1 MMSMPNDKDRN
12 LSPEEGSEE
21 NKYSF
26 LQETIK
32 PKPISREQFAKQL
45 ARFAVYGVILGV
57 FACLGFF
64 ALKPWIED
72 KFEGD
77 AKTVTIPEDEE
88 PQEGGESDSTAE
100 EDSVPAANADSY
112 EEMMASMNERAAEA
126 RKGIV
131 SIEPVKTEADWKK
144 EMTGISAGAAGVVTA
159 DNGQELLILADDS
172 VCGEASG
179 WTVTFQDGKKYSA
192 SLKKQD
198 KNTGLAV
205 FSVPRRDIAA
215 STWSAV
221 KVSTLGNSNLVKQGD
236 TVMALGNLFGYAD
249 GMGYGMVSSTDYK
262 EAFFDGE
269 CDILATNIPAASQG
283 TGVLFNMKGEV
294 IGLIPETVWDDSESS
309 MVNAYAIS
317 DLKSIIEFLAN
328 GESVPYIGIYGT
340 TVTTQLKEE
349 QGMPGGIYVVD
360 VDPDSPAM
368 AAGIQSGDIIYAVG
382 NDSIVSIG
390 SYQSAVLKTRTG
402 QQVLFGGRRIGA
414 EGYVDVDFYV
424 TVGSRE

>member
-1 MMSMPNDKDRN
+1 MSMPNEKDRN

-21 NKYSF
+21 KKYSF

-32 PKPISREQFAKQL
+32 PKPISREQFVKQL

-57 FACLGFF
+57 FACHGFF

-88 PQEGGESDSTAE
+88 PEEGGDSTAE
-100 EDSVPAANADSY
+100 EDPVPVANADSY

-131 SIEPVKTEADWKK
+131 LIEPVKTEADWKE
-144 EMTGISAGAAGVVTA
+144 EMTGISTGAAGVITA
-159 DNGQELLILADDS
+159 DNGQELLILAGDS
-172 VCGEASG
+172 VCEEASG
-179 WTVTFQDGKKYSA
+179 WTVTFRDGKKYSA
-192 SLKKQD
+192 ALKKQD
-198 KNTGLAV
+198 KNSGLAV
-205 FSVPRRDIAA
+205 FSVPRRDIAN

-236 TVMALGNLFGYAD
+236 TVMALGNMFGYAD
-249 GMGYGMVSSTDYK
+249 GLGYGMVSSTDYK

-269 CDILATNIPAASQG
+269 CDILATNIPAESQG

-317 DLKSIIEFLAN
+317 DLKPIIELLAN
-328 GESVPYIGIYGT
+328 GESVPYIGVYGT
-340 TVTTQLKEE
+340 TVTAQLKEE

-382 NDSIVSIG
+382 NDNVVNIG
-390 SYQSAVLKTRTG
+390 SYQNAVLKTRAG
-402 QQVLFGGRRIGA
+402 QQILFEGRRIGA

-424 TVGSRE
+424 TVGNRE